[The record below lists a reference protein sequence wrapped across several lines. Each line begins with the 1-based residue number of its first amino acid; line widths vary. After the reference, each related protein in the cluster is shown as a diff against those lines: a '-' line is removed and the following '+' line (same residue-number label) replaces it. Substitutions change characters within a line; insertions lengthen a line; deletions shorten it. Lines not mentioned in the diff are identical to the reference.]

1 MSRFDPGATALSL
14 GNWVAGQVSQAGV
27 RGAMINVSGGL
38 DSAVVVALC
47 ARALPGRT
55 AGLVLPCYSLP
66 EDVADAREVA
76 ACFGIPL
83 ELIDLG
89 PVYDLL
95 TGACHRSFTRF
106 TGEATPPP
114 AGVTANVKARL
125 RMVTLYYFANRFN
138 YLAVGTGN
146 QSEITVGYFTKYGD
160 GGVDIQPIGGL
171 VKEEVRM
178 LARHLGVPQGII
190 DKPPSAG
197 LWPGQTDEGELGLTY
212 AELDTYIRSGEAP
225 AEVKLRIENLKA
237 RSAHKR
243 AVPPVPAWR
252 RE

>member
-1 MSRFDPGATALSL
+1 MSRFDPAATALFL
-14 GNWVAGQVSQAGV
+14 GNWVAGQVTQAGA
-27 RGAMINVSGGL
+27 RGAMINISGGL
-38 DSAVVVALC
+38 DSAVVAALC
-47 ARALPGRT
+47 ARVLPGRT
-55 AGLVLPCYSLP
+55 AGLVLPCYSIP
-66 EDVADAREVA
+66 EDVDDAQQVA
-76 ACFGIPL
+76 TCFGIPL

-95 TGACHRSFTRF
+95 TGACHRAFTRF
-106 TGEATPPP
+106 TGEAGPSPE
-114 AGVTANVKARL
+114 GVTANVKARL

-171 VKEEVRM
+171 VKEEVRE
-178 LARHLGVPQGII
+178 LARYLGVPPVII

-197 LWPGQTDEGELGLTY
+197 LWPGQTDEKELGLTY
-212 AELDTYIRSGEAP
+212 AELDTYIRSGKAP
-225 AEVKLRIENLKA
+225 AGVRARIESLKD

-243 AVPPVPAWR
+243 AVPPVAAWR
-252 RE
+252 RD

>member
-1 MSRFDPGATALSL
+1 MSRFDPEQVALFL
-14 GNWVAGQVSQAGV
+14 GNWVARQVSQAGA
-27 RGAMINVSGGL
+27 RGAMVNISGGL
-38 DSAVVVALC
+38 DSAVVGALC

-66 EDVADAREVA
+66 GDVDDAREVA

-89 PVYDLL
+89 PVHDLL
-95 TGACHRSFTRF
+95 TGACHRAFTRF
-106 TGEATPPP
+106 TGDASSPPE
-114 AGVTANVKARL
+114 GVTANVKARL

-146 QSEITVGYFTKYGD
+146 LSEITVGYFTKYGD

-171 VKEEVRM
+171 VKEEVRA
-178 LARHLGVPQGII
+178 LARYLGVPPGII

-212 AELDTYIRSGEAP
+212 AELDTYIRTGEAP
-225 AEVKLRIENLKA
+225 AGVKARIETLKD
-237 RSAHKR
+237 RSSHKR
-243 AVPPVPAWR
+243 AVPPVASWR
-252 RE
+252 RD